1 MSKSNR
7 PFLFDARTVLGLV
20 VVAWIGLTAYLLF
33 GPTTSNQGGSLMPAA
48 AASETKKGSEKG
60 PIALIET
67 SMGPIKVRLF
77 ADKAPKTVENFVD
90 LVDKEFYDGII
101 FHRVIKDFMVQ
112 TGDPTGTGRGGR
124 TDKGL
129 PRKALADEFH
139 PALRHD
145 RPGILSMANA
155 GPNTGDTQFFITTV
169 PTAWLD
175 DKHAVFGE
183 VIDGMDVL
191 KKIEG
196 VRTGAQDRPLDP
208 PKILKI
214 RMIEPKSDAGDSPEA
229 KNP

>member
-1 MSKSNR
+1 MSDSNR
-7 PFLFDARTVLGLV
+7 PFLIDARTVLALV

-33 GPTTSNQGGSLMPAA
+33 APTTSNPGGALMTVAA
-48 AASETKKGSEKG
+48 AASETKGDSEKG

-67 SMGPIKVRLF
+67 SLGSIKIRLF

-90 LVDKEFYDGII
+90 LVEKEFYDGII

-139 PALRHD
+139 PTLRHD

-175 DKHAVFGE
+175 DKHAVFGV

-196 VRTGAQDRPLDP
+196 VRTGAQDRPLNP

-214 RMIEPKSDAGDSPEA
+214 RMVEPKSDAGDSPN
-229 KNP
+229 KK